1 MDFIMFVIFLILLKD
16 VEGKAAPLKGIMN
29 YEAYHLLNLSEIFN
43 KSSAVSEGSCLDHR
57 GKIVDRGERYFPLG
71 NDPCTQCTCVNGKP
85 EMCISVFCSPPENCR
100 QYHALNDKCCEFV
113 CLDRDLSDKTYGG
126 NGTVTGK
133 EDTETINATNLGL
146 RLVASTVTS
155 FLILA
160 LLLFMIHRLHQKR
173 LLLMIRRFH
182 ARRVDNG
189 PNGSQRYPLDDEGS
203 VGYLVGGDHVDFSQC
218 SEPPPPYAFWK
229 PSGTYIPPGEAPPP
243 YEASVGTVLPNYNG
257 AVIRNSVNENE
268 NIENDQQI
276 PQQQQISSLILS
288 TAVLPNNYL
297 TSNNSDSSSCQQI
310 ERHGR
315 VASIS
320 SVSMI
325 SDNDINT
332 LRSDAH
338 YEDAPVYMP
347 NNVTILRIGQS
358 GNIVSTA
365 LCEEDLANGNILP
378 NECVSSNDCGS
389 FSANRS
395 HNCSINRKTMRH
407 NCRYKHHSCSEILD
421 QPQNSLMKREDNS
434 KRCSL
439 QTSNTNKLINKSF
452 PDPTSWMGEGSETSS
467 SSSPTYEQCT
477 FSPSSSDSSSMEVD
491 FCLES
496 NALDI
501 KQPEEQASNQCIIN
515 HHNFQEEHSYD
526 NVTTPAATGR
536 RKNTPLDKTLQHLRK
551 FSLVHQKKKK
561 KNKLERELPTNIST
575 VEDNTMSKNCA
586 KSYQSGA
593 TNNPAFQDCDHVHK
607 TEVNNQKSFDSPDS
621 VFQRPASLCLVVR
634 NSSELNNECP
644 QLKSVSLESQDGCT
658 PIPATVVAVHCSA
671 AAKVNRLG
679 TGCSNGISISP
690 DSNSDSLQAYI
701 SEQYALHASSPYQ
714 ESSPSNSKN
723 GISRSGSICSE
734 TGERRHHSNNS
745 PNGYECFHFIS
756 RNGKNP
762 NINPN
767 LNKNMNLSVSS
778 NFASSA
784 LHSEDNTSLCLSECR
799 LYSRINN
806 SSEEDG
812 KHKTVTNIGSR
823 SKNIKKDPEKSQQF
837 LSEKPNQELECIF
850 PKNTSDKFKLLTS
863 LNKPDI
869 ADDSCSSHL

>member
-1 MDFIMFVIFLILLKD
+1 MLQTGEMNSVVFVIFLLISKS
-16 VEGKAAPLKGIMN
+16 VEGKAAPMKGIMN

-43 KSSAVSEGSCLDHR
+43 KSSSVSEGACLDHR

-71 NDPCTQCTCVNGKP
+71 SDPCTQCTCVNGKP

-100 QYHALNDKCCEFV
+100 QYHALSDKCCEFV
-113 CLDRDLSDKTYGG
+113 CLDRDHSDKTYGG
-126 NGTVTGK
+126 NGNITRK

-160 LLLFMIHRLHQKR
+160 LLLFMIHRLHQRR

-257 AVIRNSVNENE
+257 AVIRNSNENE
-268 NIENDQQI
+268 NVENDQQRPQ
-276 PQQQQISSLILS
+276 PQQIPSLILS
-288 TAVLPNNYL
+288 TTILPNTYL
-297 TSNNSDSSSCQQI
+297 NSNTSDTSNCQQA

-315 VASIS
+315 LASIS

-347 NNVTILRIGQS
+347 NNVTILRIGQGGS
-358 GNIVSTA
+358 IVSTA

-378 NECVSSNDCGS
+378 NECISPNECGN
-389 FSANRS
+389 FSTNKNNNS
-395 HNCSINRKTMRH
+395 SINKKAKH

-421 QPQNSLMKREDNS
+421 QPQNSLSRREDNN

-439 QTSNTNKLINKSF
+439 QTSNTNKSINKAY
-452 PDPTSWMGEGSETSS
+452 PDPTWMGEGSETSS

-491 FCLES
+491 FCLDS
-496 NALDI
+496 NTLHI
-501 KQPEEQASNQCIIN
+501 KQIEDQTAKPCVTNNSS
-515 HHNFQEEHSYD
+515 FQDGLPCD
-526 NVTTPAATGR
+526 NVSTPVTSGR
-536 RKNTPLDKTLQHLRK
+536 RKSTSFDKTLQHLRK
-551 FSLVHQKKKK
+551 FSLGHQKKKK
-561 KNKLERELPTNIST
+561 KSKFERDLPANESNIENNSK
-575 VEDNTMSKNCA
+575 SKNYSV
-586 KSYQSGA
+586 SYQSGA
-593 TNNPAFQDCDHVHK
+593 TNNPAFQECDRVHK
-607 TEVNNQKSFDSPDS
+607 TEVSNQKVFDSSDG

-634 NSSELNNECP
+634 NSSELTDERP

-679 TGCSNGISISP
+679 TGCPHSISISP
-690 DSNSDSLQAYI
+690 DSNSDGLQAYI
-701 SEQYALHASSPYQ
+701 SEQYALHATSPYQ
-714 ESSPSNSKN
+714 ESSPSNSKS

-745 PNGYECFHFIS
+745 PNNFECLHFIS
-756 RNGKNP
+756 RHGKS
-762 NINPN
+762 PN
-767 LNKNMNLSVSS
+767 LNKNVNLSDSS
-778 NFASSA
+778 NFSKGA
-784 LHSEDNTSLCLSECR
+784 LHCEDNASLHLSDCR
-799 LYSRINN
+799 LYSRTNG
-806 SSEEDG
+806 SSEDDRR
-812 KHKTVTNIGSR
+812 HKMGTGTESR
-823 SKNIKKDPEKSQQF
+823 SRNSNKDSEKSQQF
-837 LSEKPNQELECIF
+837 STDNPNQELECIF
-850 PKNTSDKFKLLTS
+850 PKTSNDKFKLLTS
-863 LNKPDI
+863 LSKPDV